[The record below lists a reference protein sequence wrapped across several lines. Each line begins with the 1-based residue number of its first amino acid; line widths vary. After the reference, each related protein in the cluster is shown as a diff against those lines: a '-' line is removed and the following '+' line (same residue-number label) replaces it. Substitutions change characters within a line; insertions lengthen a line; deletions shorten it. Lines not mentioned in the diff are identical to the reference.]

1 VKKVQLWSAV
11 LAAILVM
18 AAAPALAQDGD
29 STPKNVN
36 FNCTANGGTAI
47 ADASGGQASV
57 TQYAAGGQYS
67 VINQYASASANG
79 GVAIADASGG
89 DVLCILRVNNSD
101 IVTGDSVVVNRTV
114 FRGVEVPVF
123 EDEAGLVFV
132 VANNSVVPI
141 DEEGI
146 VAGTEDAAGATA
158 VASAAPA
165 AETST
170 VAASLGLEV
179 LPDTGGVSAITLG
192 SCVLL
197 ITGGLLA
204 RRFIR

>member
-1 VKKVQLWSAV
+1 VKKVQLWSAM

-18 AAAPALAQDGD
+18 AATPALAQDGD
-29 STPKNVN
+29 STRKNVN
-36 FNCTANGGTAI
+36 FNCSADGGTAV
-47 ADASGGQASV
+47 ADASGGNV
-57 TQYAAGGQYS
+57 TISQYASAGQYS
-67 VINQYASASANG
+67 VINQYANAEANG

-89 DVLCILRVNNSD
+89 DVECILRVDNSD

-123 EDEAGLVFV
+123 EDAAGMVFV
-132 VANNSVVPI
+132 IANNSVVPV
-141 DEEGI
+141 DEEDI
-146 VAGTEDAAGATA
+146 VAGSEDAAGATA
-158 VASAAPA
+158 VTSAAPA